1 MNDLIIEIRKILGRE
16 FPNVTVYDEEIKQG
30 FKKPY
35 FFVKILTSNQ
45 IKELNRRYKR
55 NVYFDISYFSDKES
69 INLDYFNMADS
80 LYKTLEYVEVDSKK
94 YRTLN
99 MKHEIVD
106 EVLHFMFQLKFN
118 LLKKIEQTDM
128 EKLEV
133 DISGK

>member
-1 MNDLIIEIRKILGRE
+1 MEIRKILGRE

>member
-1 MNDLIIEIRKILGRE
+1 
-16 FPNVTVYDEEIKQG
+16 
-30 FKKPY
+30 
-35 FFVKILTSNQ
+35 
-45 IKELNRRYKR
+45 
-55 NVYFDISYFSDKES
+55 
-69 INLDYFNMADS
+69 MADS